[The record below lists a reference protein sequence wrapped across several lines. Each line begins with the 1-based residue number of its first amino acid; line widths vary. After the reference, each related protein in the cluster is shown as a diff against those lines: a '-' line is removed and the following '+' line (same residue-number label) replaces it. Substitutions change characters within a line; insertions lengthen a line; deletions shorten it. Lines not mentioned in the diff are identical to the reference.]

1 MRSPRP
7 RRKRCF
13 RLFVLRSCRAQSR
26 HLGLSPRSICE
37 APPEIPR
44 QARDDSPSPPPSGP
58 QIPLPRALNCG
69 SSPKKRQNG
78 RFSPFLID
86 FQPVFRVFRDFRSFR
101 PFPLLFSCPIFL
113 FSCQKSPSQA
123 VPSPH
128 LRPFASI
135 CGPNRR
141 FQAVPRP
148 PNAKIRPQMDA
159 NSRKWD
165 FSDLR
170 PAKNRSQA
178 GKQDENHFFRFF
190 GHPTS
195 DFGPRTSGHSRP
207 HSRHSPNS

>member
-44 QARDDSPSPPPSGP
+44 HARDDSPSIPPVRPSKPSPPRVESRLKP
-58 QIPLPRALNCG
+58 Q
-69 SSPKKRQNG
+69 KRQNG

-86 FQPVFRVFRDFRSFR
+86 FQPVFRIFRDFRSFR
-101 PFPLLFSCPIFL
+101 SLPLLFSCP
-113 FSCQKSPSQA
+113 FSCFPTKNPRLGCSRP
-123 VPSPH
+123 
-128 LRPFASI
+128 PFASI

-195 DFGPRTSGHSRP
+195 DSGPRTSGHSRP